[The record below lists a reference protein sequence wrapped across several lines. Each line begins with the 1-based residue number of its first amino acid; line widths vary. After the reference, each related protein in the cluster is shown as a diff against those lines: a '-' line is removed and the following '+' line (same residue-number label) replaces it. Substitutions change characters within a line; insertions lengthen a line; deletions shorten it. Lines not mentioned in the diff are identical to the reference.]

1 MFSKIAFPFLVAFLS
16 FTTSSFGVENQLT
29 PEEEAT
35 GWILLFD
42 GQSSSGWREV
52 NGTEF
57 PDDTW
62 SVSDGC
68 IGMSSDPMSRKDLIT
83 DEGFTDF
90 ELSFEWRIEE
100 GGNSGV
106 KYLVREGVLDPG
118 QVRRRGTALKLGG
131 GLALLAIVL
140 ALLLAKRLLAAQSP
154 GLRKGLLVVCA
165 VAFVGVGYFAV
176 WAVLYSQ
183 LNSNAV
189 GFEYQLYDDSRYEGL
204 DVNRTSGALYDL
216 LPPGQKATR
225 PAGEFNESKI
235 IVDQGHVEHWLNGAK
250 LLEIEL
256 GSSKLRGLIEQSKF
270 KTTPG
275 FGESG
280 PGHIV
285 LQNHGDEVCFRNI
298 KVRKLD

>member
-1 MFSKIAFPFLVAFLS
+1 MSRIIAVPFLVAFLS
-16 FTTSSFGVENQLT
+16 VTTSSFGVENQLT

-57 PDDTW
+57 PGDTW

-68 IGMSSDPMSRKDLIT
+68 IGMSSDPPSRKDLIT

-118 QVRRRGTALKLGG
+118 QVRKRGTALKLGG
-131 GLALLAIVL
+131 GLALLGIVL
-140 ALLLAKRLLAAQSP
+140 ALILAKGLLAAQSP
-154 GLRKGLLVVCA
+154 GLRKGLMVVCA
-165 VAFVGVGYFAV
+165 VAFIGVGYFAV

-189 GFEYQLYDDSRYEGL
+189 GFEYQLYDDSQFDGL
-204 DVNRTSGALYDL
+204 SMNLTSGALYDL
-216 LPPGQKATR
+216 FPPQQKATR
-225 PAGEFNESKI
+225 PAGEFNESRI
-235 IVDQGHVEHWLNGAK
+235 LVDQNHVEHWLNGVR
-250 LLEIEL
+250 LVEVEL
-256 GSSKLRGLIEQSKF
+256 GSSELRSRIEQSKF
-270 KTTPG
+270 KTTEG
-275 FGESG
+275 FGEKG
-280 PGHIV
+280 MGHIS

-298 KVRKLD
+298 KIRKLD